1 MTHVDPHLWPAVR
14 PLLDRALHLEGDE
27 RTRFVERAGAINDA
41 VHAVLVHL
49 VRSHE
54 GPAPAGPPAR

>member
-1 MTHVDPHLWPAVR
+1 MSHVDPRLWPAVR
-14 PLLDRALHLEGDE
+14 PLLDRALRLEGEE
-27 RTRFVERAGAINDA
+27 RRRYVERAGDINDA

-54 GPAPAGPPAR
+54 DLAPAGPMTH